1 MKKLSFVEKN
11 DALVKLKSKEHFDKD
26 CELLRKL
33 NPTSRLHNEI
43 ANASEFSISSLSGR
57 ILMELLD
64 LAPIEDIQSNRS
76 SATLD
81 YLNSLMPSGGA
92 TEEDKPAEEATEEDK
107 PAEETTEEDKPTEEA
122 TEEDKPAEEA
132 TEEDKPAEEAT
143 EEDKPTGSKPRVSAK
158 EATQSDKKK
167 ATRSKKITQE

>member
-33 NPTSRLHNEI
+33 SPTSRLHNEI

-76 SATLD
+76 SASLD
-81 YLNSLMPSGGA
+81 YLNSLMPAGGA
-92 TEEDKPAEEATEEDK
+92 
-107 PAEETTEEDKPTEEA
+107 TEEDKPTEEA
-122 TEEDKPAEEA
+122 TK
-132 TEEDKPAEEAT
+132 
-143 EEDKPTGSKPRVSAK
+143 EDKPTGRKPRVSAK